1 MNFRPKDQIVLLAGL
16 DTGEVRARIWA
27 LPELRESVERLA
39 DAGLLEG
46 GEDARGHKFV
56 PRALS
61 EPAGVVAARGLRH
74 ITLDDLLG
82 EHLPDR
88 VESTTP

>member
-1 MNFRPKDQIVLLAGL
+1 MNFKPKDQIVLLAGL
-16 DTGEVRARIWA
+16 DSGEVRARIWA
-27 LPELRESVERLA
+27 LPELRQSVERLA

-46 GEDARGHKFV
+46 DVARGHKFA

-61 EPAGVVAARGLRH
+61 EPAGVAAARALRH

-88 VESTTP
+88 V